1 MAIDLSTHE
10 SNLNRKTKKVT
21 KKFLKKFWKTI
32 RKSYPGGYFPKTI
45 KDARNHT
52 TGDILADFVM
62 LEMHDAIEGEEYI
75 ENAVISSIRSMTMA
89 INDLQS
95 VKEALV
101 NLLIKV
107 HGDEAKNI

>member
-1 MAIDLSTHE
+1 MTIDLSTHE
-10 SNLNRKTKKVT
+10 SDLNRKPKKVT

-62 LEMHDAIEGEEYI
+62 LEMHDAIEGEGYAED
-75 ENAVISSIRSMTMA
+75 AVISSIKAMTMVMS
-89 INDLQS
+89 DLQS

-101 NLLIKV
+101 DLLIKV